1 MVRAGCKVTVPFQF
15 VQIMDS
21 QKRLTYSAHRI
32 LQDDVFFRKLLTVA
46 WSARGVPSR
55 HTIRVSRNWSH

>member
-15 VQIMDS
+15 VQVMDS

-32 LQDDVFFRKLLTVA
+32 LQDDIFFRKLLSRVVSA
-46 WSARGVPSR
+46 WSA
-55 HTIRVSRNWSH
+55 